1 MPKRSAKDRKRKR
14 RMINDELKKTG
25 RTKAQRKRYAKQQQK
40 RKTRCLTC
48 EE

>member
-25 RTKAQRKRYAKQQQK
+25 RTKAQRKRYAKQQK
-40 RKTRCLTC
+40 KKKATLYDV
-48 EE
+48 